1 MANPLTAAARLLP
14 PNSTDTERALV
25 GAPDEPRLAPEIIAT
40 LWNPATCP
48 ASTLPWLAW
57 ALSVDEWDVAW
68 DETTQ
73 RHVIA
78 ASIDI
83 HRHKG
88 TVAAVR
94 KALTCLGHRGN
105 LIEWWQMTPRGHPHT
120 FIADVEIDQRSI
132 DIATQIAIERQ
143 ITAVKPA
150 RSHFTM
156 RLIAATQCAI
166 NLAVATLS
174 GEDTTLYPWIVEEI
188 DAPSQ
193 GIRFGIGHQAWGTTT
208 VYPQPQ

>member
-1 MANPLTAAARLLP
+1 MANALTAAARLLP

-25 GAPDEPRLAPEIIAT
+25 GTPDEQRIAPEIIGT

-57 ALSVDEWDVAW
+57 ALSVDEWDATW
-68 DETTQ
+68 DEAIQ
-73 RHVIA
+73 RRVIA

-88 TVAAVR
+88 TVSAVR
-94 KALTCLGHRGN
+94 KALACLGHGGN
-105 LIEWWQMTPRGHPHT
+105 LIEWWQMTPRGRPHT
-120 FIADVEIDQRSI
+120 FIAEVEVDHRGI

-143 ITAVKPA
+143 IAAVKPA

-156 RLIAATQCAI
+156 RMIAATRCSIKLAI
-166 NLAVATLS
+166 ATLS
-174 GEDTTLYPWIVEEI
+174 GEDTTIYPWIVEEI
-188 DAPSQ
+188 DAPSP
-193 GIRFGIGHQAWGTTT
+193 GIRIGIGTQAWGTTT